1 MNIVIIDKISYI
13 LFNISYLFLILCC
26 INLNYRIKKLEKAL
40 KEKENK
46 GKHIKLFEGD
56 SK

>member
-26 INLNYRIKKLEKAL
+26 MNLSYRLTKLEKAL

-56 SK
+56 NK